1 MTIEFN
7 RRQALTGLLAL
18 GALTACGRTAADPL
32 LLDTDAV
39 SALEHRYGAR
49 IGLFAVDLASGA
61 EVANRPA
68 ERFAM
73 CSTFKAYAAARV
85 LQMVDE
91 GHLTLDEAVPVVAA
105 DIVANSPVTSARV
118 GAEMTLGQL
127 CEAALTQSDNAAGN
141 LLLRAIGG
149 PAAITAFAR
158 TLGDRES
165 RLDRWETELNSAHP
179 GDLRDTT
186 TPQAL
191 CHGYRELLAGSA
203 LRVTARETLENW
215 MRATETS
222 NKRFRAALPAGWTSA
237 DKTGAGSYGSTNDA
251 GLLIGPNG
259 QRIVAA
265 VLTRSLQDLED
276 ARPLDEAIV
285 DTVRTTFAKLGHA

>member
-7 RRQALTGLLAL
+7 RRRALTGLLAL
-18 GALTACGRTAADPL
+18 GALTACGRAAADPL
-32 LLDTDAV
+32 LLDIGAV
-39 SALEHRYGAR
+39 STLEHRHGAR
-49 IGLFAVDLASGA
+49 IGLFAVDLSSGA

-85 LQMVDE
+85 LQMVDQ
-91 GHLTLDEAVPVVAA
+91 GKLTLDAVVPVVAA
-105 DIVANSPVTSARV
+105 DIVANSPVTSFRV
-118 GAEMTLGQL
+118 GGEMTLREL
-127 CEAALTQSDNAAGN
+127 CEAALTRSDNAAGN

-149 PAAITAFAR
+149 PSEITAFAR
-158 TLGDRES
+158 TIGDRDS
-165 RLDRWETELNSAHP
+165 RLDRWETDLNSAHP

-191 CHGYRELLAGSA
+191 CGGYRELLAGSA
-203 LRVTARETLENW
+203 LRASGREMLEKW

-237 DKTGAGSYGSTNDA
+237 DKTGAGAYGSTNDA
-251 GLLIGPNG
+251 GLLIGPDG
-259 QRIVAA
+259 QRVVAA
-265 VLTRSLQDLED
+265 VLTRSLQDRED
-276 ARPLDEAIV
+276 AGPLDGAIA
-285 DTVRTTFAKLGHA
+285 DSVRLTLAMLGHG